1 MGRWK
6 CKGIGALVGFGEL
19 SIGMMY
25 SLGSFMRARQSI
37 YEATHAICCVHASK

>member
-19 SIGMMY
+19 SSGTMY
-25 SLGSFMRARQSI
+25 SLGSSMRARRSI
-37 YEATHAICCVHASK
+37 CKATHAICCVHASN